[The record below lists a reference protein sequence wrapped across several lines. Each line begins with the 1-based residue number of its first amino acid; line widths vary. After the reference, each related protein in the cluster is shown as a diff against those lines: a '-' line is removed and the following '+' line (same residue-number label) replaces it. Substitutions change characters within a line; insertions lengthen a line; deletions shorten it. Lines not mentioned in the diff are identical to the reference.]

1 MSEKE
6 KKSADEILKIIEEIL
21 YYNKKAQK
29 TSSIAANI
37 DEPNPEE
44 SIVKRVKL
52 RRQKLN
58 TIEEKEK
65 KTINCL
71 VVTLTI
77 QAQAICSVD

>member
-6 KKSADEILKIIEEIL
+6 KKSADETLKIIEEIL

-71 VVTLTI
+71 VVTWLFRPK
-77 QAQAICSVD
+77 QYAQ

>member
-6 KKSADEILKIIEEIL
+6 KKSADETLKIIEEIL
-21 YYNKKAQK
+21 YYNKEAQK
-29 TSSIAANI
+29 TSSVASNI

-58 TIEEKEK
+58 TIEEKK

-77 QAQAICSVD
+77 QAEAICSVD

>member
-1 MSEKE
+1 MNEKE
-6 KKSADEILKIIEEIL
+6 KKSADETLKIIEEIL
-21 YYNKKAQK
+21 YYNKEAQK
-29 TSSIAANI
+29 TSSIASNI

-58 TIEEKEK
+58 TIEEKK

-77 QAQAICSVD
+77 QAEAICSVD

>member
-6 KKSADEILKIIEEIL
+6 KKSADETLKIIEEIL
-21 YYNKKAQK
+21 YYNKEAQK
-29 TSSIAANI
+29 TSSIASNI

-58 TIEEKEK
+58 TIEEKK

-77 QAQAICSVD
+77 QAEAICSVD

>member
-1 MSEKE
+1 MNEKE
-6 KKSADEILKIIEEIL
+6 KKSADETLKIIEEIL
-21 YYNKKAQK
+21 YYNKEAQK
-29 TSSIAANI
+29 TSSIESNI

-58 TIEEKEK
+58 TIEEKK
-65 KTINCL
+65 KIINCL

-77 QAQAICSVD
+77 QAEAICSVD

>member
-6 KKSADEILKIIEEIL
+6 KKSADETINIIEEIL